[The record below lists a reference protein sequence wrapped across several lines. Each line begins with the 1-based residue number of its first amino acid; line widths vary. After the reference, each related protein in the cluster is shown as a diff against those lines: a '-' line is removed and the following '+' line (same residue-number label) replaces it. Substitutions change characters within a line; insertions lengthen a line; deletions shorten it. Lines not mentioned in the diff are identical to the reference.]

1 MYILDNTTCLQY
13 TSLTIP
19 HAHNVHPWQHHM
31 LTMYILDNTTCLQC
45 TSLTIPHAY
54 NVHPWQYHM
63 LTMYILDNTTCLLH
77 SSLTIPHAYNAPPWQ
92 YHMLTMKILDDAT
105 CSQCTSH
112 AYYIYPL
119 CFGDPNDLKTS
130 ISYFYKNYYLFL
142 SYNQTIRLAN
152 LRVR

>member
-1 MYILDNTTCLQY
+1 MDKNISLSYIHSLH
-13 TSLTIP
+13 TSQRTWLPVKIIEKLNFSTK
-19 HAHNVHPWQHHM
+19 NK
-31 LTMYILDNTTCLQC
+31 
-45 TSLTIPHAY
+45 SLIVPHAY
-54 NVHPWQYHM
+54 NIHPWQYHM